1 VTYAKPFLKSTGI
14 HKEIKRYCLFK
25 EQIVPEEYFWL
36 HEMFMDYRG
45 NYIGHSNFN
54 SIKPEIPNEPEKI
67 NGMTNVLNHMAI
79 TYDHWF
85 TVDSEFKDM
94 PLLIDQAINL
104 FSIAAN
110 KLLSGKI
117 GVEQ

>member
-1 VTYAKPFLKSTGI
+1 
-14 HKEIKRYCLFK
+14 
-25 EQIVPEEYFWL
+25 
-36 HEMFMDYRG
+36 
-45 NYIGHSNFN
+45 
-54 SIKPEIPNEPEKI
+54 
-67 NGMTNVLNHMAI
+67 
-79 TYDHWF
+79 
-85 TVDSEFKDM
+85 M